1 MKVKEAIEHLSNFNP
16 EETLCITW
24 WDKRDV
30 IKQAEELEMVIS
42 DDDIEFVLN
51 EVESTWDA
59 SVGISWDNFISELEF
74 IKEN

>member
-30 IKQAEELEMVIS
+30 IKQAEELGIQVIS

-59 SVGISWDNFISELEF
+59 SVGISWDNFISELE
-74 IKEN
+74 KEN

>member
-1 MKVKEAIEHLSNFNP
+1 MKVKEAIEHLSKFNP

-30 IKQAEELEMVIS
+30 IKQAEELGIQVIS

-59 SVGISWDNFISELEF
+59 SVGISWDNFISELE
-74 IKEN
+74 KEN